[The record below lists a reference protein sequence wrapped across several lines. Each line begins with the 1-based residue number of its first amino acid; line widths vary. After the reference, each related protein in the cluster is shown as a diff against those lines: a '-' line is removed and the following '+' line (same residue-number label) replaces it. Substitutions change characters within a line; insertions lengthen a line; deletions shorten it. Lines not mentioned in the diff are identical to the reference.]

1 MSYENQYEIM
11 VAANS
16 AIINTAGS
24 VFWAPGIKAFRLQGV
39 AAVVTTTL
47 DTAAAV
53 LTITKRVT
61 AGSNTNEVTIDTLT
75 VPNTTAAGK
84 VVYLKDLDTIIEP
97 GEEIEIA
104 GDGGSTA
111 GVAHIVIFGHC
122 VPFSTNS
129 DMVLS
134 A

>member
-1 MSYENQYEIM
+1 MYDNQQDIL
-11 VAANS
+11 VATNS
-16 AIINTAGS
+16 AIINAAGS
-24 VFWAPGIKAFRLQGV
+24 VFWAPGYHSFHLQAV

-47 DTAAAV
+47 DTADAV
-53 LTITKRVT
+53 LTITRRVT

-75 VPNTTAAGK
+75 VPNTTAAGQ
-84 VVYLKDLDTIIEP
+84 VVYVDGLDTIIAP

-111 GVAHIVIFGHC
+111 GVAHIVIFGHT
-122 VPFSTNS
+122 VPSSPNS
-129 DMVLS
+129 DMTES

>member
-1 MSYENQYEIM
+1 MSYDNQFEIM

-16 AIINTAGS
+16 GIINTAGS
-24 VFWAPGIKAFRLQGV
+24 VYWAPGMKAFRLQGV

-47 DTAAAV
+47 DTAACV
-53 LTITKRVT
+53 LTITKRIT
-61 AGSNTNEVTIDTLT
+61 AGSNSGEVTIDTLT

-84 VVYLKDLDTIIEP
+84 VIYLKDLDTLIEP

-111 GVAHIVIFGHC
+111 GVAHIVIFGHS

-129 DMVLS
+129 DMTLS

>member
-1 MSYENQYEIM
+1 MYSNTQMDIL

-16 AIINTAGS
+16 TIVNAAGS
-24 VFWAPGIKAFRLQGV
+24 VFWAPGYHSFRLQAV

-47 DTAAAV
+47 DTADAV
-53 LTITKRVT
+53 LTITRRIT
-61 AGSNTNEVTIDTLT
+61 AGSNTGEVTIDTLT
-75 VPNTTAAGK
+75 IPNTTAAGQ
-84 VVYLKDLDTIIEP
+84 VIYVDGLDTIIAP

-111 GVAHIVIFGHC
+111 GVAHIVIFGH
-122 VPFSTNS
+122 VVASSPNS
-129 DMVLS
+129 DMTES